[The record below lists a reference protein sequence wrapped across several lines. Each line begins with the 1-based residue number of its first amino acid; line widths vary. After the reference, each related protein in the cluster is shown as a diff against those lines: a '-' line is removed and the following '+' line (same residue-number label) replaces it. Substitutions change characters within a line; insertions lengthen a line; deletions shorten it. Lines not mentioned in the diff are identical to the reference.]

1 LDVEKHDGSHP
12 FSFEGEEMNRIHL
25 RMISGLFLIMTLGLF
40 ETQCA
45 IDEELREG
53 PSKSYVY
60 PLAEI
65 NLEKIYAENRGLKIY
80 QENATTVP
88 DYYRGAV
95 QEKEEGEDLL
105 KEGKWEEARSH
116 LDKSNQFL
124 HVVLKV
130 LPNDEAQW
138 NIYGNRVIIFL
149 PNLLIADNDLKLVTI
164 YKALGREDEAISA
177 KGDGEYYL
185 SQSVRTVKTGWA
197 DQIKKGFED
206 ALPKK

>member
-1 LDVEKHDGSHP
+1 
-12 FSFEGEEMNRIHL
+12 MNMIHL
-25 RMISGLFLIMTLGLF
+25 RMISSLFLIITLGLF

-45 IDEELREG
+45 TNEELREG

-65 NLEKIYAENRGLKIY
+65 NLETIYAENRGLKVY
-80 QENATTVP
+80 PENATTVP

-95 QEKEEGEDLL
+95 QEKEEGEDVL

-116 LDKSNQFL
+116 LEESNQFL
-124 HVVLKV
+124 HIVLKV
-130 LPNDEAQW
+130 LPDDEAQW
-138 NIYGNRVIIFL
+138 NIYGDRAIIFL

-164 YKALGREDEAISA
+164 YKALGREDEAIST

-185 SQSVRTVKTGWA
+185 TQSVKTVKTEWA
-197 DQIKKGFED
+197 DQLKKGFED